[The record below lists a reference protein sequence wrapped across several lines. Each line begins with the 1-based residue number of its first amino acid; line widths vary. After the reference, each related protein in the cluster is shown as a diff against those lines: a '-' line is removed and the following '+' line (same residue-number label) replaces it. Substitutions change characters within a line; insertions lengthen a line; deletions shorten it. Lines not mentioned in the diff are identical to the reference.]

1 MKRLKLLSALVST
14 ELSTVLS
21 TVLSTL
27 LTVCLISLGLLSSA
41 SAQPFP
47 DKTIQ
52 YIIPFPAA
60 GESDLVARYQAEIS
74 ARKFKQPMVVINR
87 AGAGGALVWSALNTY
102 PADGTTVVGVNIPH
116 TILQPL
122 QEGIQ
127 YKTEDINAIYYYH
140 FTPDALMVSADSP
153 YKTYQE
159 FIAAAKKDPG
169 KMTLAGSA
177 QYSANHMAVERLN
190 KLAGVKI
197 TYVPFKGTGDLI
209 TALIGMHV
217 DGAMGY
223 LPLAI
228 QQKGKVR
235 TLAIATEK
243 RNPALPDVPTFKE
256 LGLNWVDG
264 AYRGVAVPKATP
276 LVLQQKLSDYFA
288 KLNADP
294 ETKKKL
300 EDSGFV
306 IVDVPL
312 AKMPAFM
319 KEKIP
324 QAMDDAKNAGMIK

>member
-1 MKRLKLLSALVST
+1 MKPFTL
-14 ELSTVLS
+14 
-21 TVLSTL
+21 LSTL
-27 LTVCLISLGLLSSA
+27 LRVLLSACLISVGLLSGVH
-41 SAQPFP
+41 AQPFP

-60 GESDLVARYQAEIS
+60 GESDLVARYQADIS
-74 ARKFKQPMVVINR
+74 AKKFKQPMVVINR

-159 FIAAAKKDPG
+159 FIAAAKKEPG
-169 KMTLAGSA
+169 KMSLAGSA
-177 QYSANHMAVERLN
+177 QFSANHMAVERLN

-197 TYVPFKGTGDLI
+197 NYVPFKGTGDLI

-264 AYRGVAVPKATP
+264 AYRGVAVPKSTP
-276 LVLQQKLSDYFA
+276 LVLQQKMSDYFA
-288 KLNADP
+288 QLNADP

-300 EDSGFV
+300 EDAGF
-306 IVDVPL
+306 ILVDVPL

-319 KEKIP
+319 KEKTA

>member
-1 MKRLKLLSALVST
+1 MKRLKLLSTLVSA
-14 ELSTVLS
+14 ELS

-27 LTVCLISLGLLSSA
+27 LSICLISLGLLSSA

-300 EDSGFV
+300 EDSGF
-306 IVDVPL
+306 ILVDVPL

>member
-1 MKRLKLLSALVST
+1 MKLLKLVSITLVF
-14 ELSTVLS
+14 
-21 TVLSTL
+21 
-27 LTVCLISLGLLSSA
+27 IFSLFGLLSGA
-41 SAQPFP
+41 SAQPLP

-60 GESDLVARYQAEIS
+60 GESDSVARYQAELS
-74 ARKFKQPMVVINR
+74 AKKYKQPMMVINR

-102 PADGTTVVGVNIPH
+102 PADGTNVVGVNIPH
-116 TILQPL
+116 IILQPL

-127 YKTEDINAIYYYH
+127 FKTDDINAIYYYH

-159 FIAAAKKDPG
+159 FVAAAKANPG

-177 QYSANHMAVERLN
+177 LYSANHMAVERLN
-190 KLAGVKI
+190 KLAGVSI
-197 TYVPFKGTGDLI
+197 TYVPFKGTGDLV
-209 TALIGMHV
+209 TSLIGMHV

-223 LPLAI
+223 LPLSI

-276 LVLQQKLSDYFA
+276 LILQQKLSDYFGV
-288 KLNADP
+288 LNSDP

-300 EDSGFV
+300 EDAGFV
-306 IVDVPL
+306 IVDIPL
-312 AKMPAFM
+312 AKISAFM
-319 KEKIP
+319 KEKTP

>member
-1 MKRLKLLSALVST
+1 MKQFKLLSIALSACLIFLGLVS
-14 ELSTVLS
+14 
-21 TVLSTL
+21 
-27 LTVCLISLGLLSSA
+27 GA

-74 ARKFKQPMVVINR
+74 ARKFNQPMVVINR

-177 QYSANHMAVERLN
+177 QFSANHMAVERLN

-300 EDSGFV
+300 EESGFV

-324 QAMDDAKNAGMIK
+324 QAMDDAKNAGLIK

>member
-1 MKRLKLLSALVST
+1 MKQCKLLSIS
-14 ELSTVLS
+14 LSACLMC
-21 TVLSTL
+21 LG
-27 LTVCLISLGLLSSA
+27 LISGVN
-41 SAQPFP
+41 AQPFP

-74 ARKFKQPMVVINR
+74 ARKFNQPMVVINR
-87 AGAGGALVWSALNTY
+87 AGAGGALVWSTLNTY

-177 QYSANHMAVERLN
+177 QFSANHMAVERLN
-190 KLAGVKI
+190 KLAGVKV

-300 EDSGFV
+300 EESGFV

-324 QAMDDAKNAGMIK
+324 QAMDDAKNAGLIK

>member
-1 MKRLKLLSALVST
+1 MNLLRTLSMVLLSFGS
-14 ELSTVLS
+14 LSL
-21 TVLSTL
+21 
-27 LTVCLISLGLLSSA
+27 A
-41 SAQPFP
+41 NAQPFP

-60 GESDLVARYQAEIS
+60 GESDLVARLQADLS
-74 ARKFKQPMVVINR
+74 AKKYKQAMVVMNR
-87 AGAGGALVWSALNTY
+87 AGAGGALVWSSLNSY
-102 PADGTTVVGVNIPH
+102 PTDGTAVVGVNIPH
-116 TILQPL
+116 IILQPL
-122 QEGIQ
+122 QDGIQ
-127 YKTEDINAIYYYH
+127 FKTDDINAIYYYH

-159 FIAAAKKDPG
+159 FVAAAKKDPG
-169 KMTLAGSA
+169 KMSLAGSG

-190 KLAGVKI
+190 KLAEIKI
-197 TYVPFKGTGDLI
+197 SYIPFKGTGDLI

-228 QQKGKVR
+228 QQKSKVR

-264 AYRGVAVPKATP
+264 AYRGVAVPKNTP
-276 LVLQQKLSDYFA
+276 LTIQQKLSDYFGL
-288 KLNADP
+288 LNSDP
-294 ETKKKL
+294 EIRKKL
-300 EDSGFV
+300 EDAGFV
-306 IVDVPL
+306 IVDIPL
-312 AKMPAFM
+312 AKIPAFM

-324 QAMDDAKNAGMIK
+324 QVMGDAKNAGMVK

>member
-1 MKRLKLLSALVST
+1 MKLLRLVRIALVF
-14 ELSTVLS
+14 VFA
-21 TVLSTL
+21 
-27 LTVCLISLGLLSSA
+27 SLGLLSGV
-41 SAQPFP
+41 SAQPLP

-52 YIIPFPAA
+52 YIIPVPAA
-60 GESDLVARYQAEIS
+60 GESDLGARYQSELS
-74 ARKFKQPMVVINR
+74 VRKYKQQMMVLNR

-102 PADGTTVVGVNIPH
+102 PADGTMVVGVNIPH
-116 TILQPL
+116 IILQPL

-127 YKTEDINAIYYYH
+127 YKTDDINAIYYYH

-159 FIAAAKKDPG
+159 FVAAAKKDPG

-197 TYVPFKGTGDLI
+197 TYVPFKGTGDLV

-276 LVLQQKLSDYFA
+276 LVLQQKLSDYFGL
-288 KLNADP
+288 LNSDP

-300 EDSGFV
+300 EDSGF
-306 IVDVPL
+306 ILVDIPL
-312 AKMPAFM
+312 AKIPAFM

>member
-1 MKRLKLLSALVST
+1 MKRLKLLSAL
-14 ELSTVLS
+14 LS

-27 LTVCLISLGLLSSA
+27 LSICLISLGLLSSA

-306 IVDVPL
+306 IVDIPL

>member
-1 MKRLKLLSALVST
+1 MKLLWKILCSLVISAL
-14 ELSTVLS
+14 
-21 TVLSTL
+21 
-27 LTVCLISLGLLSSA
+27 SLGLLSIA
-41 SAQPFP
+41 QAQPFP

-52 YIIPFPAA
+52 YIIPFPPA

-74 ARKFKQPMVVINR
+74 AKKFKQPMIVINR
-87 AGAGGALVWSALNTY
+87 AGAGGALTWSALNTY
-102 PADGTTVVGVNIPH
+102 PADGTTVVGVNVPH

-153 YKTYQE
+153 YKTFQE

-169 KMTLAGSA
+169 KLTLAGSG

-190 KLAGVKI
+190 RLVGVKI
-197 TYVPFKGTGDLI
+197 AYVPFKGTGDLV
-209 TALIGMHV
+209 TSLIGMHV

-276 LVLQQKLSDYFA
+276 LVLQQKMSDYFA
-288 KLNADP
+288 QLNADP

-300 EDSGFV
+300 EESGFV
-306 IVDVPL
+306 LVDIPL

-319 KEKIP
+319 KEKTA
-324 QAMDDAKNAGMIK
+324 QSVDDARNAGMIK

>member
-1 MKRLKLLSALVST
+1 MTLLKLVTGLLSA
-14 ELSTVLS
+14 
-21 TVLSTL
+21 
-27 LTVCLISLGLLSSA
+27 CLISFGLLSGA
-41 SAQPFP
+41 NAQPFP
-47 DKTIQ
+47 GKTIQ

-60 GESDLVARYQAEIS
+60 GESDLVARYQADLS
-74 ARKFKQPMVVINR
+74 AKKFKQPMVVMNR
-87 AGAGGALVWSALNTY
+87 AGAGGALVWSTMNTY
-102 PADGTTVVGVNIPH
+102 PADGTTVVGVNVPH

-127 YKTEDINAIYYYH
+127 YKTDDINAIYYYH

-153 YKTYQE
+153 YKTFQE

-169 KMTLAGSA
+169 KLTLAGSG

-190 KLAGVKI
+190 RLEGVKI
-197 TYVPFKGTGDLI
+197 AYVPFKGTGDLV
-209 TALIGMHV
+209 TSLIGMHV

-228 QQKGKVR
+228 QQKSKVR

-276 LVLQQKLSDYFA
+276 LVLQQKMSDYFA
-288 KLNADP
+288 QLNADP

-300 EDSGFV
+300 EESGFV
-306 IVDVPL
+306 LVDIPL

-319 KEKIP
+319 KEKTA
-324 QAMDDAKNAGMIK
+324 QSMDDARNAGMIK